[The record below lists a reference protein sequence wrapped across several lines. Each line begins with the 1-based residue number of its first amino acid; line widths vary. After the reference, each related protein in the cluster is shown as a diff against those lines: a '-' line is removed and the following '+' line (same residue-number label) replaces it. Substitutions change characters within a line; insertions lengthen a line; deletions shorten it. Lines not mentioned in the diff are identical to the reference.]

1 VRRVPEEEEKE
12 KVINLLSGNNSATSD
27 LLAVSNVYDV
37 ELSWLSAS
45 LHKATSILSV
55 FLLTRVPTRYGL
67 PKLVDFFFA
76 ASVVSRG
83 AR

>member
-1 VRRVPEEEEKE
+1 MSGKQSVFVCASREPEEEEKKE

-45 LHKATSILSV
+45 SLSV
-55 FLLTRVPTRYGL
+55 KRHQF
-67 PKLVDFFFA
+67 
-76 ASVVSRG
+76 
-83 AR
+83 